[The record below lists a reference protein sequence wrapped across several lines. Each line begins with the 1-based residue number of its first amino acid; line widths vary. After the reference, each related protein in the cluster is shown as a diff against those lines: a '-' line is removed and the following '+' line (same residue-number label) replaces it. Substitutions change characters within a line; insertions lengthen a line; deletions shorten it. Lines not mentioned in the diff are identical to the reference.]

1 MKLKE
6 QQQSTDPQLKS
17 GFETL
22 LLQSQSGLNMLH
34 DMNNAR
40 ASKWQHLSS
49 RYGTP
54 LAPPASVDSG
64 AIPVASSPSAHG
76 PNELLV
82 ARALQLARQKEQVC
96 RLALSRNPALT
107 LDPDNKLGRT
117 GSSQTRRR
125 RQDALVTALARAM
138 DTQHRL
144 RPPSA
149 AESAPVGPF
158 GRRSSVNAGSSM
170 MHQNHRLRVEDL
182 ESLLRFAYV
191 QQTHSVA
198 LDRFFIRLKW
208 MLTSHRY
215 HLRQRMLELVH
226 TQQTKTAGITSL
238 QCPLFVISTSR
249 LDAELKHL
257 LQKFAISELSAHGD
271 ASLLRDRV
279 DRVVVQSLQATA
291 ILDRPQ
297 QSDNELEEDEDEQG
311 EQCDAE
317 AESSHEPSDVA
328 MESLVERHH
337 WMRSRWD
344 LSQFEIFDN
353 QQSQDSAHYR
363 SSSHAQSLDD
373 ESGGAATPCQGSRH
387 VDRLVHNELEVVRM
401 GNFEYVQARMEA
413 RALGHFDYAFI
424 DLQISNKQDFHV
436 YHPTATDEGKPPT
449 PTLFEQAMKEAAG
462 ATQAQGTPAMRADLQ
477 ETAKQLW
484 QPDILYSYYMLRL
497 ISCRA
502 KRHRLL
508 RLLNYFHYIQL
519 TRGNQQ
525 PHASDQTSTNGAS
538 STRRHMSEP
547 LSGIKQSP
555 LSVER
560 RQNEY
565 VVVQNRAAPSCKR
578 DGKPNLDSEVIF
590 PMARHD
596 LENIER
602 QMLHTASVF
611 IANQEA
617 KSLPKPASDSEPN
630 TITSAAAPKPTRVMA
645 IDRMQVIC
653 DLYDSELNFQQ
664 AKLQLVQRLI
674 ANGLE
679 ADSGEEERDQ
689 PHRSSSNEV
698 IVSLLRRRPLLD
710 FSLEYFYDSYA
721 KETLHL
727 DLQANLQQQIQQYIA
742 QVQQV
747 HHHPAGSH
755 DIDFWITH
763 QILLRDGALR
773 FHELQRQILQEADL
787 KWFSPRAVCE
797 FHALRQAIY
806 EKMLVVWKIVLNVE
820 LIAPDVAGVQSLER
834 NASDMLHGNGWQLT
848 VSPQMLMD
856 VCQNLS
862 VSAASPLDETGKA
875 SDSGSL
881 VETLIEG
888 LQVVEWRYKLGQL
901 VYESSVLERIAC
913 FQFEFV
919 ARIES
924 ADQPQHFF
932 FEATQCDGSRLLQ
945 PLGIELIAVN
955 DSRFQTLFSQEPH
968 KHSRTVAEWL
978 DAQIGSGTKNRTND
992 HAACADHAAAAYRT
1006 MLLGLQQSWVEFMAK
1021 SVRYQDFVGAH
1032 VFEFAA
1038 SSPFLFHRVALRRSR
1053 ESSSATA
1060 SGKNSAIEAQSTN
1073 FKAARSKYMGEIA
1086 EKMKEDMQKRCFPY
1100 WIRVELLKE
1109 LLRKRFL
1116 APAYRPR
1123 TTVMQDESQE
1133 DDSRREAAALA
1144 EAQQRVA
1151 ACNNYLNTEGGIPHL
1166 LVSVDNALEIVRNEQ
1181 RFMNSV
1187 TELSVKPIRNAFS
1200 TKVAEEGSHDVSN
1213 ALNQWLTSRLRQ
1225 LQEDLNG
1232 VQDLPDNTSSDRFGH
1247 RAMDTMDATFINQ
1260 GEEPTDLLLALPT
1273 SRHLLNQFGVALG
1286 RDQPSPIA
1294 AKTLRESNKLREDTL
1309 VVMLQILDQF
1319 LQVLTLLRLQCGF
1332 RSLMT
1337 ITNPNNTSRR
1347 RRWESAD
1354 DQANA
1359 LMQRWQTQFHEE
1371 ILRFQESLTECL
1383 GPSLAMLNLFT
1394 PIQHQEMDAARAL
1407 LSKLRQR
1414 TQELQ
1419 GTVRCVASFLQ
1430 IQTIASASAKDH
1442 LAGCSAESLLQR
1454 DLLNI
1459 LAFLRIPAS
1468 PNDVATASSAPTCYS
1483 LASAGQ
1489 AVVFSDAVTP
1499 ELMRYGLES
1508 TAFWN
1513 SLTRRLP
1520 EAAYMDQLHEWL
1532 QLQRVFVLEFVQQKR
1547 RSTNR
1552 LPPEY
1557 SSDHTASHP
1566 VSTELMDAGLRAL
1579 ERVWQR
1585 YHLFKEQDAT
1595 SQATRIQPPTSSARP
1610 SSATEP
1616 NHNSAVSGDSLGMK
1630 RQFFGIS
1637 SDNSSSSAIRRGS
1650 VMARN
1655 MAMLVANDQQQQHG
1669 LCDSDENDC
1678 SFLPSAT
1685 ELTSQIA
1692 YLRRHFEIQ
1701 WVQADIDQIQ
1711 RHFEEFLHKKQQFQ
1725 SPGTLAQPAARAQ
1738 SSRSHLMLLALDQFY
1753 RPPSSEAAARV
1764 VTNQDSD
1771 GALSPP
1777 DSELCGEFVIPASV
1791 MHRMLDDLARDCET
1805 HARELTAVYEQATQ
1819 NSRSEQHRL
1828 QLDLVRLKAER
1839 EQYEREEAILRE
1851 SFAMDKIYHLNFQ
1864 MQTLKQEMQAMKS
1877 RTTLEQQA
1885 LRCELN
1891 AQYDQRLRTLNLQL
1905 VTKQQQ
1911 FEEYRATMQHD
1922 LHVQLQG
1929 AHNQVVQQLVDQ
1941 SGTLTVETKS
1951 LFLAS
1956 LKGQEAQ
1963 EHLAKENVTLKQ
1975 TLLRLQALVE
1985 MQQQTQ
1991 HAAREREQLTQQRYA
2006 MKSTLLE
2013 TENAQLQQQI
2023 LQLETDLSK
2032 VNHEKTMVQLRWNHL
2047 QKQTEQSAQKRREAK
2062 IRSLSA
2068 PYHRASVVPPELESP
2083 VPCES
2088 PRRQSKESEL
2098 SRLVSPP
2105 RRQSG
2110 GSNRLVPDFEAQ
2122 QEEFEQQ
2129 HERAIRKPRPSTTSD
2144 SSAAA
2149 RVQDQFQSSL
2159 RHYQS
2164 EIRRLQQQVLKESR
2178 VKSTLMDQVLQLREI
2193 LGEDSNAVPELEES
2207 LAVSEQDA
2215 AEKEVAMPTPPSARL
2230 NSNQMQ
2236 QLRAE
2241 AHGFAPHAQLQLA
2254 LHNPR
2259 ARAASASPICTPRR
2273 PPSSAAASASH
2284 TAGGVKRPSTSFAPR
2299 ASQRPTSSSAASAS
2313 SRAATVIAPPTTPA
2327 KTRKF
2332 QVHRREDPRL
2342 GTVEGVPNVLS
2353 AREPLPYR

>member
-1 MKLKE
+1 MRLKE
-6 QQQSTDPQLKS
+6 QRQSADPLLKS

-34 DMNNAR
+34 DMNHAR
-40 ASKWQHLSS
+40 ASKWQHLSCQ
-49 RYGTP
+49 YGTP
-54 LAPPASVDSG
+54 LAPPSSMNSG
-64 AIPVASSPSAHG
+64 VIPVPPKPSHG
-76 PNELLV
+76 LNELLV
-82 ARALQLARQKEQVC
+82 ARALQLARRKEQVC
-96 RLALSRNPALT
+96 RLALGRNPALA
-107 LDPDNKLGRT
+107 LDPDKAGRS
-117 GSSQTRRR
+117 GSSQTRHR

-149 AESAPVGPF
+149 VESAPVGLF
-158 GRRSSVNAGSSM
+158 GRRSSVNAGSVG
-170 MHQNHRLRVEDL
+170 HHDHHLRVEDL
-182 ESLLRFAYV
+182 ESLLRFAHV

-198 LDRFFIRLKW
+198 LDRFFIRVKW
-208 MLTSHRY
+208 LLTSHRY

-226 TQQTKTAGITSL
+226 TQQIKTAGIASL

-279 DRVVVQSLQATA
+279 DRLVEQSLQATA
-291 ILDRPQ
+291 ILDRPKKKTEQ
-297 QSDNELEEDEDEQG
+297 EEEEEAEG
-311 EQCDAE
+311 DAE
-317 AESSHEPSDVA
+317 PENGNDPADIA
-328 MESLVERHH
+328 TQSLVERHH

-344 LSQFEIFDN
+344 LSQFEIFDT
-353 QQSQDSAHYR
+353 QQSQDCAHYR
-363 SSSHAQSLDD
+363 SSTQTQSLDD
-373 ESGGAATPCQGSRH
+373 ESGGATPRQGHH

-401 GNFEYVQARMEA
+401 GNFEYIKARMEA

-424 DLQISNKQDFHV
+424 DLHISSKQDLHM
-436 YHPTATDEGKPPT
+436 YPTATDEGKPPP
-449 PTLFEQAMKEAAG
+449 PTLFEQAMKEAG
-462 ATQAQGTPAMRADLQ
+462 ANQAQGTPAMRADMQ

-502 KRHRLL
+502 KRHQLM

-525 PHASDQTSTNGAS
+525 HASDQTSSRGS
-538 STRRHMSEP
+538 STNRHTSEP
-547 LSGIKQSP
+547 QPRIKQSP
-555 LSVER
+555 WSVER

-565 VVVQNRAAPSCKR
+565 VVILNRSAQFKS
-578 DGKPNLDSEVIF
+578 DEKPGLDSEVIF

-596 LENIER
+596 LEAIEL

-617 KSLPKPASDSEPN
+617 TSLPKPASDSVADAS
-630 TITSAAAPKPTRVMA
+630 TADAPKLTRVMA

-674 ANGLE
+674 VNGLE
-679 ADSGEEERDQ
+679 ADSEDESTDDGQ
-689 PHRSSSNEV
+689 QMPPRSSSNEV
-698 IVSLLRRRPLLD
+698 IISLLRRRPLLD
-710 FSLEYFYDSYA
+710 LSLEYFYDSYA

-747 HHHPAGSH
+747 HHQIGSN

-763 QILLRDGALR
+763 QILLRDGAMR
-773 FHELQRQILQEADL
+773 LQDLQSQILEEADL

-806 EKMLVVWKIVLNVE
+806 EKMLVMWKIVLNVE
-820 LIAPDVAGVQSLER
+820 LIASDVAGVQSLER

-848 VSPQMLMD
+848 FSPQMLMD

-862 VSAASPLDETGKA
+862 VSAGSPLDETGEVL
-875 SDSGSL
+875 DPQLL
-881 VETLIEG
+881 VENLIEG
-888 LQVVEWRYKLGQL
+888 LQVVEWRYRLGQL
-901 VYESSVLERIAC
+901 VYEASVLDRIAC

-919 ARIES
+919 GRIES

-932 FEATQCDGSRLLQ
+932 FDATQCDANRLLQ
-945 PLGIELIAVN
+945 PLGIELISVN
-955 DSRFQTLFSQEPH
+955 DARFQTLFGQEPH

-978 DAQIGSGTKNRTND
+978 DAQIASGMRKTNG
-992 HAACADHAAAAYRT
+992 HATGPDHAAAEYRT
-1006 MLLGLQQSWVEFMAK
+1006 MLLGLQQSWVEFLSK

-1038 SSPFLFHRVALRRSR
+1038 SSPFLFHRVALRQSQKL
-1053 ESSSATA
+1053 SSASA
-1060 SGKNSAIEAQSTN
+1060 SGKNSAIESQSTN

-1100 WIRVELLKE
+1100 WIRVEQLKE

-1133 DDSRREAAALA
+1133 DDSRREAAALT
-1144 EAQQRVA
+1144 EVQQRVA
-1151 ACNNYLNTEGGIPHL
+1151 ACNHYLNTEGGIPHL
-1166 LVSVDNALEIVRNEQ
+1166 LVKVDNALEIVRNEQ
-1181 RFMNSV
+1181 RFMASV
-1187 TELSVKPIRNAFS
+1187 TEVSAKPTPNAFT
-1200 TKVAEEGSHDVSN
+1200 TKVAEEGNHDVSD

-1232 VQDLPDNTSSDRFGH
+1232 VQDLPDNTSNGRFSH
-1247 RAMDTMDATFINQ
+1247 RVMDATSMAHGDESN
-1260 GEEPTDLLLALPT
+1260 DLLLALPT
-1273 SRHLLNQFGVALG
+1273 SRLLLDQFGVALG

-1309 VVMLQILDQF
+1309 VVVLQILDQF

-1332 RSLMT
+1332 RTLMT
-1337 ITNPNNTSRR
+1337 ITNPHHTSRR

-1354 DQANA
+1354 DQANV
-1359 LMQRWQTQFHEE
+1359 LMQRWQAQFHEE
-1371 ILRFQESLTECL
+1371 IIRFHEGLTECL
-1383 GPSLAMLNLFT
+1383 DPSLAMLNLFT
-1394 PIQHQEMDAARAL
+1394 PMQHQEMDSALGL
-1407 LSKLRQR
+1407 LSRLRQR
-1414 TQELQ
+1414 KEEMH
-1419 GTVRCVASFLQ
+1419 GCVRCVASFLQ
-1430 IQTIASASAKDH
+1430 IQTIATASDQNVKDS
-1442 LAGCSAESLLQR
+1442 LASCSAESILQR
-1454 DLLNI
+1454 GLQNI
-1459 LAFLRIPAS
+1459 QAFLSGVAPAL
-1468 PNDVATASSAPTCYS
+1468 SAHNS

-1489 AVVFSDAVTP
+1489 VVVFSDAVTP
-1499 ELMRYGLES
+1499 ELTRYGLES
-1508 TAFWN
+1508 SAFWN

-1520 EAAYMDQLHEWL
+1520 EVAYMERLHEWL
-1532 QLQRVFVLEFVQQKR
+1532 QLQRVFVLEFVQQNR
-1547 RSTNR
+1547 RSSAR
-1552 LPPEY
+1552 LPQDY
-1557 SSDHTASHP
+1557 SSGHTSSNS
-1566 VSTELMDAGLRAL
+1566 VSTEVIEAGLQVL

-1585 YHLFKEQDAT
+1585 YHLFKEQDAN
-1595 SQATRIQPPTSSARP
+1595 QATRSQPPSSR
-1610 SSATEP
+1610 SSSEAEP
-1616 NHNSAVSGDSLGMK
+1616 NNSAVSGDSVGMK
-1630 RQFFGIS
+1630 RQFFGVS
-1637 SDNSSSSAIRRGS
+1637 SDGSSSSAIRRGS
-1650 VMARN
+1650 IMARN
-1655 MAMLVANDQQQQHG
+1655 MAMLVSNDQQHA
-1669 LCDSDENDC
+1669 LCDSEEDDC
-1678 SFLPSAT
+1678 SFLPSAP
-1685 ELTSQIA
+1685 ELASQIA

-1711 RHFEEFLHKKQQFQ
+1711 RHFEEFLRKKQQFQ
-1725 SPGTLAQPAARAQ
+1725 SPAGALTQATATQQ
-1738 SSRSHLMLLALDQFY
+1738 SSRNHLMLFALDQFY
-1753 RPPSSEAAARV
+1753 RPPSSEAARL
-1764 VTNQDSD
+1764 VTNQDRD
-1771 GALSPP
+1771 DALRSQEMQAN
-1777 DSELCGEFVIPASV
+1777 ELCGEFVIPASV
-1791 MHRMLDDLARDCET
+1791 MHRVLDDLARDCET
-1805 HARELTAVYEQATQ
+1805 HARELTSVYEQVTQ
-1819 NSRSEQHRL
+1819 ASRSEQHSL
-1828 QLDLVRLKAER
+1828 QMDLARLKAER

-1851 SFAMDKIYHLNFQ
+1851 SFAMDKIYHMNFQ
-1864 MQTLKQEMQAMKS
+1864 MQTLKQEMQAMKN

-1891 AQYDQRLRTLNLQL
+1891 AQYEQRLRTLNLQL

-1911 FEEYRATMQHD
+1911 FEEYRVTMQHD

-1963 EHLAKENVTLKQ
+1963 ERLAKENVMLKQ

-1991 HAAREREQLTQQRYA
+1991 RAAREREQLTQQRYA

-2047 QKQTEQSAQKRREAK
+2047 QKQTEQSAQRRREAK

-2068 PYHRASVVPPELESP
+2068 PYHRASVVQELESP
-2083 VPCES
+2083 SES
-2088 PRRQSKESEL
+2088 PLRQQPKESEL
-2098 SRLVSPP
+2098 SRLVSP

-2110 GSNRLVPDFEAQ
+2110 VVVSSRLPDFEAQ

-2129 HERAIRKPRPSTTSD
+2129 HERVIRKPRPSTTSD

-2178 VKSTLMDQVLQLREI
+2178 VKSTLMDQILQLREI
-2193 LGEDSNAVPELEES
+2193 LGEDSNAVPEFDGS
-2207 LAVSEQDA
+2207 LTTSVYDD
-2215 AEKEVAMPTPPSARL
+2215 AEKEVTIRTPSARL

-2236 QLRAE
+2236 HLRAE
-2241 AHGFAPHAQLQLA
+2241 ANPHTQLQLV
-2254 LHNPR
+2254 LNNSR

-2273 PPSSAAASASH
+2273 PPSSSVASH
-2284 TAGGVKRPSTSFAPR
+2284 TAGIKRPSTSFVPR
-2299 ASQRPTSSSAASAS
+2299 ASQRPTSSSAASTS
-2313 SRAATVIAPPTTPA
+2313 SRAAIAPSPSTPA
-2327 KTRKF
+2327 KTRRF
-2332 QVHRREDPRL
+2332 QVHKREEPRI
-2342 GTVEGVPNVLS
+2342 GVVEGVPNVLS
-2353 AREPLPYR
+2353 VREPLPYR